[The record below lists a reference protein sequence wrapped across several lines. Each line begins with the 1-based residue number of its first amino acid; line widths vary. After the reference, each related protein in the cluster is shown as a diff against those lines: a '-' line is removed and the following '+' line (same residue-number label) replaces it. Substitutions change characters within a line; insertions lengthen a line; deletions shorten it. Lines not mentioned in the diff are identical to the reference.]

1 MATLRSILRRRRRLP
16 LADILR
22 WERLDTP
29 FCECAPRDVMP
40 GNIFMPFK
48 CHSDTGVRYVN
59 FASSHFVMCSCAKAE
74 YNKMY
79 TLQYHYVPR
88 AWHFERCARLT
99 GCIFPCMAFAPRTT
113 MVPGSRLKRHPWE
126 PIPLTSRLLCF
137 DATSAAAAAAP
148 PLLMWPRRRANLFV
162 QIKQL
167 RVICQNT
174 SC

>member
-1 MATLRSILRRRRRLP
+1 
-16 LADILR
+16 
-22 WERLDTP
+22 
-29 FCECAPRDVMP
+29 MP

-59 FASSHFVMCSCAKAE
+59 FASSHFVMCTGHMRASAAAAPP

-88 AWHFERCARLT
+88 AWHFERRAPNRRTSRRCWLPCWRCVCISMHGFCA
-99 GCIFPCMAFAPRTT
+99 TT

-137 DATSAAAAAAP
+137 DATSAAATAFDVAA
-148 PLLMWPRRRANLFV
+148 RAAQIYSCRLNSCGLFAKIHHV
-162 QIKQL
+162 E
-167 RVICQNT
+167 
-174 SC
+174 